1 VVVAGD
7 LYYTGGTVAIDH
19 GVGLV
24 SLMAHLSSVDVEVG
38 DLVEAGDVVG
48 KVGATGRVT
57 GAHLHWTLRAGG
69 ARVAPLSLLDLL
81 GER

>member
-24 SLMAHLSSVDVEVG
+24 SLVAHLSAVDVEVG

-69 ARVAPLSLLDLL
+69 ARVDPLSLLDLL